1 MIISQRDN
9 WFHPHMEIDDYM
21 NLFYYSGDDER
32 YWEIHFGYQNMFI
45 TLEIYNKMF
54 REDY

>member
-1 MIISQRDN
+1 MIILRYDN
-9 WFHPHMEIDDYM
+9 WFHPILDIDKYM
-21 NLFYYSGDDER
+21 NLFCYTGDDYR
-32 YWEIHFGYQNMFI
+32 YYEVHFGYQNMFI